1 MGGCVSEEERRW
13 QERECIGFAYG
24 EKRKK
29 KGAKLEIIK
38 ILVCKCYNNCVY
50 MHGYFS
56 SFAFLYN
63 FTLIDVSFFF
73 WVKMCKMDYFL
84 YFARFSMD
92 WCRCS

>member
-1 MGGCVSEEERRW
+1 MYQRKKEDDKGENALVL
-13 QERECIGFAYG
+13 QM
-24 EKRKK
+24 EKREKK

-38 ILVCKCYNNCVY
+38 ILVCKCYNNRVY

-56 SFAFLYN
+56 SFAFLYT

-92 WCRCS
+92 